1 MRKSECWTYDYL
13 QAPNT
18 TAIPKPWNGILEAKC
33 RQAIDFMNGS
43 PVSDTKLIGILL
55 YAEEYGNRDADYN

>member
-1 MRKSECWTYDYL
+1 MVYL
-13 QAPNT
+13 KPN
-18 TAIPKPWNGILEAKC
+18 AVK
-33 RQAIDFMNGS
+33 RQTSLNGS